1 MQCFKK
7 RWRTSFLITFY
18 MNSDKQQHYFQLR
31 RQDLILMVLLLPPV
45 ITNICL
51 KLLWVRETPL
61 KKKITTNIFI
71 LSEEVQVTW
80 YIFPFVHF
88 SLHLTDLSYFQHHLK
103 ITAII
108 HGPIFILLWI
118 TENKIQHVTALTKTC
133 LAIKI
138 TESGSSCW
146 SYYFKSYIYLN
157 Y

>member
-7 RWRTSFLITFY
+7 RWRTSLLITFY
-18 MNSDKQQHYFQLR
+18 MNNDKQQHYFLLR
-31 RQDLILMVLLLPPV
+31 PQDLVLMVLHLPPV
-45 ITNICL
+45 ITHICS
-51 KLLWVRETPL
+51 KTSVSKEDST
-61 KKKITTNIFI
+61 KVKITTNIFI
-71 LSEEVQVTW
+71 LSEEVWVMW
-80 YIFPFVHF
+80 DIFPFVHF
-88 SLHLTDLSYFQHHLK
+88 SLHLTDLSDFQRHLK

-118 TENKIQHVTALTKTC
+118 TESKIQHVTALTKTC